1 MPGNGAKIVSG
12 LEARARFMHPQFV
25 ALPLCDNCGKNPA
38 TVLITKVINHESSR
52 QHYCESC
59 ARERALGEGWL
70 EQLTEQ
76 LGAGNPDLQAQIHEA
91 LSELPLDDIMRSLF
105 DESPDAHSD
114 FIETTGE
121 AEPKTQNSDDDGE
134 DEEDIVPPIPIRD
147 LSARCSHCGTTWD
160 RLKAD
165 GRAGCASCYNEFRL
179 QLRDVMTRL
188 QSGTDHLGKQ
198 PRAAEKR
205 RRRLVHLRQR
215 RDHQLELLQSRL
227 RDAVA
232 NERYEEAAKLRDK
245 IKIVAAT
252 IVKD

>member
-1 MPGNGAKIVSG
+1 
-12 LEARARFMHPQFV
+12 MHPQFV

-52 QHYCESC
+52 HHFCETC

-76 LGAGNPDLQAQIHEA
+76 LGGGNTDLQAQIHEA

-105 DESPDAHSD
+105 DENAAAHIAFSSSSDESSSPDSP
-114 FIETTGE
+114 E
-121 AEPKTQNSDDDGE
+121 DGE
-134 DEEDIVPPIPIRD
+134 EEEDIVPPIPIRD

-165 GRAGCASCYNEFRL
+165 GRAGCASCYNDFRL

-188 QSGTDHLGKQ
+188 QSGTDHVGKQ

-215 RDHQLELLQSRL
+215 RDHQLDLLQNRL
-227 RDAVA
+227 REAVA
-232 NERYEEAAKLRDK
+232 HERYEEAAKLRDK

-252 IVKD
+252 VVKD